1 MKAKWNTLFT
11 VLLVIDEGCGMAKKL
26 VRMLKARVI
35 QRILL
40 NFLSDIMVGWN
51 ESHMDDVNRAMYG
64 YRLLEGMDLTFE
76 FYGHLVGVDGEIRGI
91 VSEAAWGRMITAE
104 DFSRVYRAVTKLQ
117 RRGLLYKA
125 CLTNRFMVANN
136 KVRLLDLAMVDPHHA
151 LDPAML
157 EKEAEL
163 WHWSELTRLFHEIGT
178 IGPYGKFRA
187 PLHRFRS
194 TYEDLQ
200 CLPLPRSPER
210 PLGGIMLYPNF
221 FANHYIEP
229 WPEYVDIWEKRRPVY
244 GEVTR
249 KSVRGKHN
257 IMSAALISG
266 FSEGDRPL
274 SVETLQ
280 NRHPRRIT
288 YHFGGKLADSD
299 TNSSEEPTSDLLSS
313 NSDTLSS
320 YAISSN
326 SETLSSNSGTLS
338 SSLDMDTLS

>member
-1 MKAKWNTLFT
+1 
-11 VLLVIDEGCGMAKKL
+11 
-26 VRMLKARVI
+26 
-35 QRILL
+35 
-40 NFLSDIMVGWN
+40 
-51 ESHMDDVNRAMYG
+51 MDDVNRAMYG

-91 VSEAAWGRMITAE
+91 VSEAAWGRMITTE
-104 DFSRVYRAVTKLQ
+104 DFSRVYRAVAKLQ

-125 CLTNRFMVANN
+125 CLTNRFMIANN

-151 LDPAML
+151 LDPPML

-163 WHWSELTRLFHEIGT
+163 WHWSELTRLFHEIRT

-194 TYEDLQ
+194 TYEDLE

-229 WPEYVDIWEKRRPVY
+229 WPEYVDIWEKRRTVY
-244 GEVTR
+244 GEVSR
-249 KSVRGKHN
+249 KSVRSKNN

-274 SVETLQ
+274 SVATLQ

-288 YHFGGKLADSD
+288 SYTYHSGGKLTDSD
-299 TNSSEEPTSDLLSS
+299 TNSSEEPTSDTLSS

-320 YAISSN
+320 SN
-326 SETLSSNSGTLS
+326 SDALSSTLSSNSGTLS
-338 SSLDMDTLS
+338 SSLDTGTLS